1 MNPGAAAT
9 RAKAALKAAAAGK
22 AQWAVAF
29 DAGSSGTRVYIYNF
43 TGVSALWDKG
53 AGLVGGWG
61 GREGCRGWPRRER
74 GTRVYNF
81 TGVSAIGDKGQQE

>member
-43 TGVSALWDKG
+43 TGVSALRDKG
-53 AGLVGGWG
+53 TGMEGRRGQGGGQVQGKGRVLGLPSLLDPYLGA
-61 GREGCRGWPRRER
+61 
-74 GTRVYNF
+74 TRVCE
-81 TGVSAIGDKGQQE
+81 G